1 MTVNVGKVR
10 SSRAEGSSTVAYVY
24 WYIWGASFMA
34 VGISCMTVGISCV
47 AACRDER
54 NRMPANCVGAF
65 PNLVEIRT
73 NMG

>member
-1 MTVNVGKVR
+1 
-10 SSRAEGSSTVAYVY
+10 
-24 WYIWGASFMA
+24 MA

-65 PNLVEIRT
+65 PNFVEIRA